1 MYFAAGTIQLNSTA
15 SGDKRKSSRRF
26 ENLFG
31 ALPQPNSFLRDRISE
46 VYLDR
51 DTSGEID

>member
-1 MYFAAGTIQLNSTA
+1 MYFAAETIQLNSTLF
-15 SGDKRKSSRRF
+15 SDKRKSSRRF
-26 ENLFG
+26 GNLFD
-31 ALPQPNSFLRDRISE
+31 ALLLPNSFLRDRISK